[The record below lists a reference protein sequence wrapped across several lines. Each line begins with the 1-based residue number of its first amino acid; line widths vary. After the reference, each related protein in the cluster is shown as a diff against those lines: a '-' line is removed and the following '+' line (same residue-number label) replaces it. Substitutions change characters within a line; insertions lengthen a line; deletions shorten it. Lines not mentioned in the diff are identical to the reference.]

1 MASFATQVTS
11 QKSVLNLTVE
21 SGRSRLLIR
30 FSSIV
35 TLVPYGI
42 AEINRSRHRAI
53 PMLYK

>member
-11 QKSVLNLTVE
+11 QKSVLNLTLPCKQT
-21 SGRSRLLIR
+21 GRSRLLIR

-42 AEINRSRHRAI
+42 VEIEA
-53 PMLYK
+53 

>member
-11 QKSVLNLTVE
+11 QKSVLNLTLPCKQPAA
-21 SGRSRLLIR
+21 GWSRLLIR

-42 AEINRSRHRAI
+42 VEIEA
-53 PMLYK
+53 